1 MSLFAKKLKQTATGF
16 TLIEVMVA
24 LMIVAVALPAL
35 LSLVITQMD
44 SAGSI
49 RESSYAWWVAE
60 NQLNRY
66 KLLQR
71 MKQQEVLPDYQLPE
85 KEVGKDKM
93 LNLEWRWEFTSKE
106 MDTLEV
112 KGFKRIEVAVWSANS
127 PVSATGANQPEPLVR
142 MVGYVSDPEQTQ
154 N

>member
-1 MSLFAKKLKQTATGF
+1 MNQRKMLKQKLSGF

-35 LSLVITQMD
+35 LSLVVTQMD

-49 RESSYAWWVAE
+49 RETSYAYWIAE

-71 MKQQEVLPDYQLPE
+71 LKQQKVLPDYRLPE
-85 KEVGKDKM
+85 KENGKDKM
-93 LNLEWRWEFTSKE
+93 LDLEWRWELTSKE

-127 PVSATGANQPEPLVR
+127 PESATGIKQPEPLAR
-142 MVGYVSDPEQTQ
+142 LVGYVSDPEQTQ

>member
-1 MSLFAKKLKQTATGF
+1 VNVLSQKMLKPTSSGF

-49 RESSYAWWVAE
+49 RETSYAYWVAE

-71 MKQQEVLPDYQLPE
+71 LKQQKILPDYQLPE
-85 KEVGKDKM
+85 NEKGKDKM
-93 LNLEWRWEFTSKE
+93 LNLDWRWEFTSKE

-112 KGFKRIEVAVWSANS
+112 KGFKKIEVAVWSANS
-127 PVSATGANQPEPLVR
+127 PESAMGKQPEPLAR
-142 MVGYVSDPEQTQ
+142 LVGYVSDPEQ
-154 N
+154 NRN

>member
-1 MSLFAKKLKQTATGF
+1 VKRRSSGF

-35 LSLVITQMD
+35 LSLVVTQMD

-49 RESSYAWWVAE
+49 RETSYAYWVAE

-66 KLLQR
+66 KLLQQLKR
-71 MKQQEVLPDYQLPE
+71 QKTLPDYQLPE
-85 KEVGKDKM
+85 KEDGKDKM
-93 LNLEWRWEFTSKE
+93 LNQEWRWQFTSKE

-112 KGFKRIEVAVWSANS
+112 KGFKRIEVVVWPANS
-127 PVSATGANQPEPLVR
+127 PVSATGINQPEPLAR
-142 MVGYVSDPEQTQ
+142 LVGYVSDPEEQQ

>member
-1 MSLFAKKLKQTATGF
+1 VNRSQGF

-35 LSLVITQMD
+35 LSLVITQLD
-44 SAGSI
+44 TAGSI
-49 RESSYAWWVAE
+49 RESSYAYWVAE

-66 KLLQR
+66 KLLQQLKR
-71 MKQQEVLPDYQLPE
+71 QKVLPDYKLPD
-85 KEVGKDKM
+85 KEDGKDKM
-93 LNLEWRWEFTSKE
+93 LDQDWRWQFTSKE

-112 KGFKRIEVAVWSANS
+112 KGFKRVEVAVWAANT
-127 PVSATGANQPEPLVR
+127 PISATGIKQPEPLAR
-142 MVGYVSDPEQTQ
+142 LVGYVSDPDAQQ

>member
-1 MSLFAKKLKQTATGF
+1 VNARKTSMQKSVGF

-35 LSLVITQMD
+35 LSLVVTQMD

-49 RESSYAWWVAE
+49 RETSYAYWVAE

-71 MKQQEVLPDYQLPE
+71 LKQQKVLPDYNLPE
-85 KEVGKDKM
+85 KETGKDKM

-106 MDTLEV
+106 MDTLDV

-127 PVSATGANQPEPLVR
+127 PVSATGINKPEPLAR
-142 MVGYVSDPEQTQ
+142 LVGYVSDPEQTQ

>member
-1 MSLFAKKLKQTATGF
+1 VNTRKTLMQKSTGF

-35 LSLVITQMD
+35 LSLVVTQMD

-49 RESSYAWWVAE
+49 RETSYAYWVAE

-71 MKQQEVLPDYQLPE
+71 LKQQKVLPDYQLPE
-85 KEVGKDKM
+85 NEKGKDKM

-127 PVSATGANQPEPLVR
+127 PESSTGIKQPEPLAR
-142 MVGYVSDPEQTQ
+142 LVGYVSDPEQTQ